1 MSYREKSAWLS
12 LFAMAVAFIPYFVL
26 TAQRAQATSLP
37 DLSQIGLYFKTVVV
51 QLLILGAGH
60 LWLRRAAPADARL
73 PPDERERGI
82 ERRSIQNAYYVLICS
97 SILVGC
103 VMPFYARGWQIVN
116 STILGIVIAE
126 VVHYGSAVL
135 SYRRQA

>member
-12 LFAMAVAFIPYFVL
+12 LFAIAVVFIPYFVL
-26 TAQRAQATSLP
+26 SAQQAPTTALP
-37 DLSQIGLYFKTVVV
+37 DLRQMLLFAEAVIV
-51 QLLILGAGH
+51 QVLILGAGH
-60 LWLRRAAPADARL
+60 FWLRRAAPADARQ

-82 ERRSIQNAYYVLICS
+82 ERRSIQWAYYVLIGS
-97 SILVGC
+97 AILVGC

-126 VVHYGSAVL
+126 LVHYGSAAW

>member
-26 TAQRAQATSLP
+26 SSQRAPLTALP
-37 DLSQIGLYFKTVVV
+37 DLGQIWLYGKTVAV
-51 QLLILGAGH
+51 QLLVLGAGH
-60 LWLRRAAPADARL
+60 LWLRRSAPADARL
-73 PPDERERGI
+73 PPDERDQGI
-82 ERRSIQNAYYVLICS
+82 ERRSMQLAYYVLICS
-97 SILVGC
+97 AILVGC

-116 STILGIVIAE
+116 ATILGIVIAE
-126 VVHYGSAVL
+126 LVHYGSAAW